1 MNIIKIIFSLSLFM
15 MMISSS
21 FGQGQYL
28 RVDVFGDDKCSRE
41 SVYSSQWIKLNFC
54 NGQYVFR
61 YVPNLGDGSTTTTTG
76 NPLTTAGTLS
86 SVDITS
92 IVTQAVTLGMSGV
105 GGLTNSGLLSIGAL
119 NVDNLVDAA
128 ASQSDN
134 QNSGT
139 TSQSQSPLPTSDSIS
154 TTTTTTTTNG
164 ATTISTNNPTTS
176 SSVLTNSGLLTIG
189 GTTVSAVTDFVT
201 SLISSSLTNIVTGN
215 GGSGATTSVQG
226 AMGNV
231 VQYYCLSASSCL
243 TQCVSLKS
251 FPIGICTKNKL
262 DNVVYSVVN
271 GTDMIVKIDNITNPG
286 PNNGYCQSFAS
297 PSACVTDNIEL
308 SQYMNNQCGKGIK
321 INCTSSVYNSYNC
334 VDSSCLQC
342 SKISS
347 YPLDQCN
354 LINSTS
360 GIIFKSLLK
369 NPITEEPTPLPS
381 SSSSSTNGTDSSQQ
395 SSNSNHSYNNN
406 NNNNMITIIILSIF
420 FIISII

>member
-21 FGQGQYL
+21 FSQAQYL
-28 RVDVFGDDKCSRE
+28 RIDLFGDDQCKEE
-41 SVYSSQWIKLNFC
+41 SVYSTQWVKLNYC
-54 NGQYVFR
+54 NGQYVYR
-61 YVPNLGDGSTTTTTG
+61 YVPNLGDGSTTATG

-105 GGLTNSGLLSIGAL
+105 GGLTSSGLLSIGAL

-128 ASQSDN
+128 ASQSEN

-139 TSQSQSPLPTSDSIS
+139 TSQSPLPTSNPIS
-154 TTTTTTTTNG
+154 STTTTTTTNG
-164 ATTISTNNPTTS
+164 ATTITNNPTTSQSS

-201 SLISSSLTNIVTGN
+201 SLISSSLTNIITTGN
-215 GGSGATTSVQG
+215 GGATTSVQG
-226 AMGNV
+226 NMGNV
-231 VQYYCLSASSCL
+231 VQYYCLSASGCL
-243 TQCVSLKS
+243 TQCVSLRS
-251 FPIGICTKNKL
+251 FPIGICTKAKL

-271 GTDMIVKIDNITNPG
+271 DTDMIVKIDNTTNPG
-286 PNNGYCQSFAS
+286 PNNGYCQSFTS

-308 SQYMNNQCGKGIK
+308 TQYMNNQCGKGIK

-342 SKISS
+342 SKINS
-347 YPLDQCN
+347 YPLNQCN

-360 GIIFKSLLK
+360 GVMFKSLLK
-369 NPITEEPTPLPS
+369 TPITEEPTPLPS
-381 SSSSSTNGTDSSQQ
+381 SSSSTNDTGSSQQ
-395 SSNSNHSYNNN
+395 SSNSNNSFYNNNNN

-420 FIISII
+420 FIISMI

>member
-21 FGQGQYL
+21 IGQGQGQGQYL
-28 RVDVFGDDKCSRE
+28 RMDVFGDDQCSRE
-41 SVYSSQWIKLNFC
+41 TVYSTKWTKLNFC
-54 NGQYVFR
+54 NGQFVYR
-61 YVPNLGDGSTTTTTG
+61 YVPNLGDGSSTTTTG

-92 IVTQAVTLGMSGV
+92 IVTQAVTLGMSGA

-139 TSQSQSPLPTSDSIS
+139 TSQSPLPTSDPIS
-154 TTTTTTTTNG
+154 SASTTTTNG
-164 ATTISTNNPTTS
+164 ETTITNNLTTTPS
-176 SSVLTNSGLLTIG
+176 SSILTNSGLLTIG

-201 SLISSSLTNIVTGN
+201 GLISSSLTNIVTTGN
-215 GGSGATTSVQG
+215 GGATTSVQG
-226 AMGNV
+226 AMGSV
-231 VQYYCLSASSCL
+231 VLYYCLSASGCL
-243 TQCVSLKS
+243 TQCVSLQS
-251 FPIGICTKNKL
+251 SPIGICTKNKL

-271 GTDMIVKIDNITNPG
+271 GTDMIVKIDNTTNPG
-286 PNNGYCQSFAS
+286 PNNGYCQSFSS
-297 PSACVTDNIEL
+297 PSACVTESNEL
-308 SQYMNNQCGKGIK
+308 TQYMNNQCGKGFK
-321 INCTSSVYNSYNC
+321 INCTSSVYNSYSC

-342 SKISS
+342 SKINS
-347 YPLDQCN
+347 YPLNQCN
-354 LINSTS
+354 LNINSTS
-360 GIIFKSLLK
+360 GVIFKSLLK

-381 SSSSSTNGTDSSQQ
+381 SSSSSTNDTDSSQQ
-395 SSNSNHSYNNN
+395 SSNSNNSF

-420 FIISII
+420 FIISMI

>member
-1 MNIIKIIFSLSLFM
+1 MNIIKIIFSLSLLM

-21 FGQGQYL
+21 IGQGQGQYL
-28 RVDVFGDDKCSRE
+28 RMDVFGDDQCSRE
-41 SVYSSQWIKLNFC
+41 TVYSTKWTKLNFC
-54 NGQYVFR
+54 NGQFVYR
-61 YVPNLGDGSTTTTTG
+61 YVPNLGDGSSTTTTG

-92 IVTQAVTLGMSGV
+92 IVTQAVTLGMSGA

-139 TSQSQSPLPTSDSIS
+139 TSQSPLPTSDPIS
-154 TTTTTTTTNG
+154 SATTTTT
-164 ATTISTNNPTTS
+164 ITNNPTTTS
-176 SSVLTNSGLLTIG
+176 SSILTNSGLLTIG

-201 SLISSSLTNIVTGN
+201 SLISSSLTNIVTTGN
-215 GGSGATTSVQG
+215 GGATTSVQG

-231 VQYYCLSASSCL
+231 VLYYCLSASGCL
-243 TQCVSLKS
+243 TQCVSLQS
-251 FPIGICTKNKL
+251 SPVGICTKNKL

-271 GTDMIVKIDNITNPG
+271 GTDMIVKIDNTTNPG
-286 PNNGYCQSFAS
+286 PNNGYCQSFTS
-297 PSACVTDNIEL
+297 PSACVTDNNEL
-308 SQYMNNQCGKGIK
+308 TQYMNNQCGKGIK
-321 INCTSSVYNSYNC
+321 INCTSSVYNSYSC

-347 YPLDQCN
+347 YPLNQCN

-360 GIIFKSLLK
+360 GVMFKSLLK
-369 NPITEEPTPLPS
+369 TPITEEPTPLPY
-381 SSSSSTNGTDSSQQ
+381 SSSSSTNDTDSSQQ
-395 SSNSNHSYNNN
+395 SSNSNNSFYNNN
-406 NNNNMITIIILSIF
+406 NNNNMITIIIFSIF
-420 FIISII
+420 FIISMI